1 MEITFKLENL
11 SEVGQ
16 LRDWLNS
23 INATD
28 MRSNVLENSPIS
40 GLYLTVRSEN
50 CLVSEGIKTIGQLI
64 TWSGGALYK
73 LPNLGSKSLNEIKDA
88 LTRLGL
94 TLASTES
101 ATCEHTPYESQS
113 PGSA

>member
-1 MEITFKLENL
+1 MEITFRLESL
-11 SEVGQ
+11 SEVGL
-16 LRDWLNS
+16 LRDWLNAP
-23 INATD
+23 NAVD
-28 MRSNVLENSPIS
+28 MRSNGLTNSPIG

-64 TWSGGALYK
+64 TWSSGALYK

-94 TLASTES
+94 TLAPTES
-101 ATCEHTPYESQS
+101 ATCEYTPTEST
-113 PGSA
+113 P